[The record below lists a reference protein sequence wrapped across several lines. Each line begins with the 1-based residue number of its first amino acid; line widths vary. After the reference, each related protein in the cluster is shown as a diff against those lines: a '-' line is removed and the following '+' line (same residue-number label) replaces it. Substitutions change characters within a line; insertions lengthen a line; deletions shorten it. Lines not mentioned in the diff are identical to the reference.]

1 MLSRSASASHLSGA
15 TEAVALVS
23 TLSRFVAECRLTS
36 DAPRQHIAEVA
47 HLDSAELE
55 VVGWRE
61 YVAFPDFDIPRLLAK
76 VDTGARTSAI
86 HAEDIQ
92 DLGDGWVRFKLVI
105 DRESGE
111 FTWQKAKL
119 LRTSRV
125 KPSSGRVQH
134 RYVIETKIRLGTH
147 QFKTEISL
155 VSRGDML
162 CRMLVGRET
171 LRGRYL
177 VNPDRRFVVSKRPPR
192 DRSKPP
198 KIKKARDV

>member
-1 MLSRSASASHLSGA
+1 MGSMAQVDPA
-15 TEAVALVS
+15 
-23 TLSRFVAECRLTS
+23 
-36 DAPRQHIAEVA
+36 D
-47 HLDSAELE
+47 LE

-61 YVAFPDFDIPRLLAK
+61 YVSFPDFDIPRLLAK

-92 DLGDGWVRFKLVI
+92 VLGDGWVRFKLVI

-111 FTWQKAKL
+111 FKWQKAKL
-119 LRTSRV
+119 LRTSKV

-134 RYVIETKIRLGTH
+134 RYVIETKIRLGSH

-162 CRMLVGRET
+162 CRMLVGRVS

-177 VNPDRRFVVSKRPPR
+177 VDPNRRFVVSKRPPR
-192 DRSKPP
+192 DKSKPA
-198 KIKKARDV
+198 KKRHTKET